1 MSKMSELAYL
11 LETGDEKGLVEF
23 FGDYRWRDSV
33 AKLGGKEFLKAFDE
47 INEPKVKGKEKKN
60 DTKS

>member
-23 FGDYRWRDSV
+23 FGDYGWRDSV
-33 AKLGGKEFLKAFDE
+33 AKLGDKEFLKAFDE
-47 INEPKVKGKEKKN
+47 IKEK
-60 DTKS
+60 